1 MGCTHHTLY
10 FIYLPIKLASLK
22 TLSILLK
29 NILILLYMGFMYYV
43 ILNTL

>member
-22 TLSILLK
+22 TLLK